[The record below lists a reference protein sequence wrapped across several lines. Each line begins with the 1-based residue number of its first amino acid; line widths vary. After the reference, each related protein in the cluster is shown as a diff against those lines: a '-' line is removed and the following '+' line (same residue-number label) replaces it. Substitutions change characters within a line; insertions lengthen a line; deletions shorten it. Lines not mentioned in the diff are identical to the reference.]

1 MAQGHFN
8 LGARWLV
15 MEDPIDR
22 EAVVTAIHKYQN
34 TWPESL
40 EALSLFGFSMVFNGF
55 QVINWIRMRRAA
67 AYRCL

>member
-1 MAQGHFN
+1 MARSANHTVLVAEVMAQGHFN

-34 TWPESL
+34 TWPDSL
-40 EALSLFGFSMVFNGF
+40 EVALVNTFISFIL
-55 QVINWIRMRRAA
+55 
-67 AYRCL
+67 